1 MISTLTNPDTLLS
14 RKETAAALTAAGFKT
29 AEATLATLAS
39 RGGGPPVKKY
49 GKYPVYRLADALAW
63 ARGRTR

>member
-1 MISTLTNPDTLLS
+1 MLHTPPNPDTLLS

>member
-1 MISTLTNPDTLLS
+1 MISTPSNPDTLLS
-14 RKETAAALTAAGFKT
+14 RKELSATLTAAGFKT
-29 AEATLATLAS
+29 AEAALATLAS
-39 RGGGPPVKKY
+39 RGGGPPMKKY